1 MADLSLTNTIL
12 TGKYSIVTERKAAT
26 TARLLTTAAELF
38 AGRAYS
44 DVSVDQIAQEA
55 GVTKMTFYQH
65 FQSKDELALEC
76 LRMRLRRREEILDAF
91 LDGLDPR
98 ADSVLAIFDWLEEWL
113 DPKRFKG
120 CAFVK
125 AVNELS
131 VDLPQVQEIALEA
144 KQKVR
149 QRFSALARR
158 SGKRRPD
165 ELAQELALLFEGA
178 QSLALVECSSR
189 PAQVARRVARLLLQT
204 CARDA

>member
-1 MADLSLTNTIL
+1 MTESIL
-12 TGKYSIVTERKAAT
+12 TSKYNNVTERRAAT

-44 DVSVDQIAQEA
+44 DVSVDEIAQEA

-76 LRMRLRRREEILDAF
+76 LRMRLRRREEILDEFVA
-91 LDGLDPR
+91 GLDPR
-98 ADSVLAIFDWLEEWL
+98 ADPLLAIFDWLEDWL

-125 AVNELS
+125 AINELS
-131 VDLPQVQEIALEA
+131 AELPQVQEIALEA

-158 SGKRRPD
+158 SGMKRPD
-165 ELAQELALLFEGA
+165 ELAQELALVFEGA
-178 QSLALVECSSR
+178 QSLALVECSAR
-189 PAQVARRVARLLLQT
+189 PAQVAKRVARLLLRACT
-204 CARDA
+204 RDS

>member
-1 MADLSLTNTIL
+1 MTESIL
-12 TGKYSIVTERKAAT
+12 TSKYNNVTERRAAT

-44 DVSVDQIAQEA
+44 DVSVDEIAQEA

-76 LRMRLRRREEILDAF
+76 LRMRLRRREEILDEFVA
-91 LDGLDPR
+91 GLDSR
-98 ADSVLAIFDWLEEWL
+98 ADPLLAIFDWLEDWL

-125 AVNELS
+125 AINELS
-131 VDLPQVQEIALEA
+131 AELPQVQEIALEA

-158 SGKRRPD
+158 SGMKRPD
-165 ELAQELALLFEGA
+165 ELAQELALVFEGA
-178 QSLALVECSSR
+178 QSLALVECSAR
-189 PAQVARRVARLLLQT
+189 PAQVAKRVARLLLRACT
-204 CARDA
+204 RDS

>member
-1 MADLSLTNTIL
+1 M
-12 TGKYSIVTERKAAT
+12 
-26 TARLLTTAAELF
+26 TTAAELF

-65 FQSKDELALEC
+65 FESKDALALEC

-91 LDGLDPR
+91 VARLDPR
-98 ADSVLAIFDWLEEWL
+98 VDPVLAIFDWLEEWL
-113 DPKRFKG
+113 DPKRFRG

-131 VDLPQVQEIALEA
+131 AELPQVQEIALEA

-149 QRFSALARR
+149 QRFLVLARR
-158 SGKRRPD
+158 SGKRRPG

-178 QSLALVECSSR
+178 QSLALVECSAR
-189 PAQVARRVARLLLQT
+189 PAKVARRIARLLLRAG
-204 CARDA
+204 ARDA

>member
-1 MADLSLTNTIL
+1 MTESIL
-12 TGKYSIVTERKAAT
+12 TSKYNNVTERRAAT

-44 DVSVDQIAQEA
+44 DVSVDEIAQEA

-76 LRMRLRRREEILDAF
+76 LRMRLRRREEILDEFVAR
-91 LDGLDPR
+91 LDPR
-98 ADSVLAIFDWLEEWL
+98 ADPLLAIFDWLEDWL

-125 AVNELS
+125 AINELS
-131 VDLPQVQEIALEA
+131 AELPQVQEIALEA

-158 SGKRRPD
+158 SGMKRPD
-165 ELAQELALLFEGA
+165 ELAQELALVFEGA
-178 QSLALVECSSR
+178 QSLALVECSAR
-189 PAQVARRVARLLLQT
+189 PAQVAKRVARLLLRACT
-204 CARDA
+204 RDS